1 MERNLNKQLKLWTT
15 LMRIGGYTCH
25 QMHERSFSYKGYQF
39 PVCARCTGILV
50 GQIIGLICI
59 VLDFR
64 INLLWSL
71 VLIIPMA
78 IDGLIQLMKIIKSN
92 NIRRFVTGF
101 MAGIGYTNFLFNI
114 VIIIKHLVFN

>member
-1 MERNLNKQLKLWTT
+1 MEKNLNKHLKLWTM

-25 QMHERSFSYKGYQF
+25 QMHERSFSYRGYQF
-39 PVCARCTGILV
+39 PVCARCTGIFV

-59 VLDFR
+59 ILGFR

-78 IDGLIQLMKIIKSN
+78 IDGLVQLMKIMQSN
-92 NIRRFVTGF
+92 NIRRFITGSIS
-101 MAGIGYTNFLFNI
+101 GIGYTNLLFNI
-114 VIIIKHLVFN
+114 IVIIKRLVFN